1 VRVAARDDIRLDR
14 SDEIGR
20 LRRVPIDVEPDVRDV
35 NPGKLRRP
43 RDAMGVKELQTLEDE
58 SPPAM
63 FNLDFPRTTG
73 TGEWRPA
80 TGPCVRGT

>member
-1 VRVAARDDIRLDR
+1 M
-14 SDEIGR
+14 S
-20 LRRVPIDVEPDVRDV
+20 EPDVRDV

-63 FNLDFPRTTG
+63 FNPDFPRTTG